1 MIPTQLKFA
10 QLQQTLGNKAMASAP
25 RMQSGDARSLFTL
38 GGGGFGGGGN
48 AQFGSRPAQS
58 FPIQSFPL
66 QPFAQSDA
74 GQRALTFQRES
85 EELERL
91 KMASEGQRLQSQM
104 AFQPQMDAIRGGIM
118 GRMGGSLGVGMPKG
132 PNPYSTGSGYTPSW
146 MRSYQV
152 PQFPN
157 R

>member
-25 RMQSGDARSLFTL
+25 RMMGGSARSAFTL
-38 GGGGFGGGGN
+38 GGGN
-48 AQFGSRPAQS
+48 TQYGSQPAQS
-58 FPIQSFPL
+58 FPLQSFPL

-118 GRMGGSLGVGMPKG
+118 GRMGGSLGVGMPKLQAS
-132 PNPYSTGSGYTPSW
+132 YSTGTGYTPSW